1 MKDMKELEEKFE
13 KAYNEYVTSV
23 SNEDMA
29 ISQEACLYILRFC
42 LENKPLKITDLGSGI
57 TSYVLR
63 LYQQYSDDDVIV
75 FSVDDDGKWLPKS
88 KEFCDKYNLNT
99 ENFLENIEL
108 LEGHKNEFDLVIHDY
123 GRMPT
128 RTANVV
134 NAFNLA
140 KIGGTIVYDDCHK
153 ESYYVYL
160 KNTLKT
166 LSQEIIELPET
177 EDKLFTNA
185 PRQRF
190 CVKVIKK

>member
-1 MKDMKELEEKFE
+1 MKELKEKFE

-23 SNEDMA
+23 SNESMA
-29 ISQEACLYILRFC
+29 ISREACLYILRFC
-42 LENKPLKITDLGSGI
+42 LENKPLKIVDLGSGI

-63 LYQQYSDDDVIV
+63 LYQQYSNDDVIV
-75 FSVDDDGKWLPKS
+75 FSVDDDGNWLPKS
-88 KEFCDKYNLNT
+88 KEFCNKHNLNND
-99 ENFLENIEL
+99 NFLGNIEL
-108 LEGHKNEFDLVIHDY
+108 LQEHENEFDLVIHDY

-140 KIGGTIVYDDCHK
+140 KIGGTIVFDDCHK
-153 ESYYVYL
+153 ESYYTHL
-160 KNTLKT
+160 KNTLRT

-177 EDKLFTNA
+177 EDKLFTHA
-185 PRQRF
+185 SRQRF

>member
-1 MKDMKELEEKFE
+1 MKKLEEKFE
-13 KAYNEYVTSV
+13 KAYNEYITSV

-29 ISQEACLYILRFC
+29 ISREACLYILRFC

-57 TSYVLR
+57 TSYALR

-75 FSVDDDGKWLPKS
+75 FSVDDDKKWLSKS
-88 KEFCDKYNLNT
+88 KEFCNKHNLNT
-99 ENFLENIEL
+99 DNFLYNIESL
-108 LEGHKNEFDLVIHDY
+108 QEHKNQFDLVIHDY
-123 GRMPT
+123 GNIPI
-128 RTANVV
+128 RTSNTV

-140 KIGGTIVYDDCHK
+140 KISGTVVYDDCHK
-153 ESYYVYL
+153 ESYYIYL

-177 EDKLFTNA
+177 EDKLFTNSS
-185 PRQRF
+185 RQRF